1 MKNRSVF
8 TVSLFFSF
16 LAISLI
22 SAQNLIKIT
31 NSSPVYAV
39 NSKTKIIELIANIV
53 KSEQQDSGL
62 QASGHFAN
70 NQIQNGSVTW
80 IQGGLWNLVVHNN
93 TSITNQISK
102 IYYFSYFSKSRFFS

>member
-1 MKNRSVF
+1 M
-8 TVSLFFSF
+8 
-16 LAISLI
+16 

-39 NSKTKIIELIANIV
+39 NSKTKIIELIANNV
-53 KSEQQDSGL
+53 KSEQQENGL

-93 TSITNQISK
+93 TSVISAGYK
-102 IYYFSYFSKSRFFS
+102 IILFI